1 MKYLTENQVKN
12 IIHKYMHYYN
22 YKRKMKILNYLSPIE
37 YKKNILNNCRSIF
50 EWLFFLIFFKFFQKK
65 V

>member
-1 MKYLTENQVKN
+1 MLEAERALLGSLFLNPEKMKYLTENQVKN

-37 YKKNILNNCRSIF
+37 YKKKY
-50 EWLFFLIFFKFFQKK
+50 FK
-65 V
+65 